1 MLNSGS
7 YFVVFLGIIGYEI
20 LLWLLNQIARRY
32 PESERARSIGIYSY
46 KKSYWRTIKNAQI
59 KLYLESYFDLAFCAV
74 LGSLQIKE
82 YLDQGLM
89 GDYLSN
95 FTNCLEF
102 GLTVFFTLGLVGFP
116 LYFYI
121 KLNTNFNILD
131 TIMFQK
137 SYASMI
143 EGLQTNYKSQAFYN
157 LFFMVRR
164 LITVIVLV
172 FAPHFPYLQSITL
185 LLLSTVNLI
194 YVTVAQPF

>member
-131 TIMFQK
+131 TIMF
-137 SYASMI
+137 
-143 EGLQTNYKSQAFYN
+143 
-157 LFFMVRR
+157 
-164 LITVIVLV
+164 
-172 FAPHFPYLQSITL
+172 
-185 LLLSTVNLI
+185 
-194 YVTVAQPF
+194 